1 MKAEGH
7 GGERQ
12 DVGSQDAKALKPA
25 GREEAGWM
33 KGSDDGNWKLE
44 IEHRKSGKRN
54 GVEIPRA
61 GKWHEETVAEA
72 DG

>member
-1 MKAEGH
+1 M
-7 GGERQ
+7 
-12 DVGSQDAKALKPA
+12 KPA